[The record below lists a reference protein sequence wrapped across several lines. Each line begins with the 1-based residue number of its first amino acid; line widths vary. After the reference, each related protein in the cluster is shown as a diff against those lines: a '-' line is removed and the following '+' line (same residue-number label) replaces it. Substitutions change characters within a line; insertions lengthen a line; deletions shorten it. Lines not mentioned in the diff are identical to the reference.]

1 MVGGMSSLLK
11 AGADEGGGAAHE
23 KRMQQRLMETA
34 RFTAGRGASRG
45 GRAGGKAGVDAGAV
59 DMAKTAEDYIR

>member
-1 MVGGMSSLLK
+1 MVGGMGLLLRT
-11 AGADEGGGAAHE
+11 GADEGGGAAHE
-23 KRMQQRLMETA
+23 KRMQQRLVETA

-45 GRAGGKAGVDAGAV
+45 GGGGGKAGVDAGVV